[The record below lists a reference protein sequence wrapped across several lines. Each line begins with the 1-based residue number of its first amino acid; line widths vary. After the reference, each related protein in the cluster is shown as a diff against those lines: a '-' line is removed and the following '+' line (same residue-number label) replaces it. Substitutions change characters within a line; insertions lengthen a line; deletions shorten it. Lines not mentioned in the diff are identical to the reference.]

1 MKKVLVVGH
10 KVHTSIGKLVKGDN
24 AELPN
29 AEVETLMRVRPDAM
43 KVMGDVAPAPAPAPT
58 KRAKKNNA

>member
-1 MKKVLVVGH
+1 MKKVTVVGH

-29 AEVETLMRVRPDAM
+29 AEVETLMRVRPDAL
-43 KVMGDVAPAPAPAPT
+43 KVLGDVEPAPAPAPT
-58 KRAKKNNA
+58 KRAKKK

>member
-1 MKKVLVVGH
+1 MKKVTVVGH

-29 AEVETLMRVRPDAM
+29 AEVETLMRVRPDAL
-43 KVMGDVAPAPAPAPT
+43 KVLGGVEPAPAPAPT
-58 KRAKKNNA
+58 KRAKKK

>member
-29 AEVETLMRVRPDAM
+29 AEVETLMRVRPDAL
-43 KVMGDVAPAPAPAPT
+43 KVLGDVEPAPAPAPT
-58 KRAKKNNA
+58 KRARKK

>member
-1 MKKVLVVGH
+1 MKKVLIVGF
-10 KVHTSIGKLVKGDN
+10 KIHTSIGKLVRGGT

-43 KVMGDVAPAPAPAPT
+43 KVLGNVEPAPAPAPT
-58 KRAKKNNA
+58 KRAGSK

>member
-10 KVHTSIGKLVKGDN
+10 KIHTSIGKLVKGDN
-24 AELPN
+24 AELPT

-43 KVMGDVAPAPAPAPT
+43 KVIGDVEPAPAPAPT
-58 KRAKKNNA
+58 KRAKKK

>member
-1 MKKVLVVGH
+1 MKKVTVVGH

-29 AEVETLMRVRPDAM
+29 AEVETLMRVRPDALT
-43 KVMGDVAPAPAPAPT
+43 VLGDVEPAPAPAPT
-58 KRAKKNNA
+58 KRAKKK

>member
-1 MKKVLVVGH
+1 MKKLLVVGH

-29 AEVETLMRVRPDAM
+29 AEVETLMRVRPDAL
-43 KVMGDVAPAPAPAPT
+43 KVLGDVEPAPAPAPT
-58 KRAKKNNA
+58 KRAKKK

>member
-24 AELPN
+24 ADLPS
-29 AEVETLMRVRPDAM
+29 AEVETLMRVRPDAL
-43 KVMGDVAPAPAPAPT
+43 KVLGDVEPAPAPAPT
-58 KRAKKNNA
+58 KRAKKK

>member
-1 MKKVLVVGH
+1 MKKVTVVGH

-29 AEVETLMRVRPDAM
+29 AEVETRMRVRPDAL
-43 KVMGDVAPAPAPAPT
+43 KVLGDVEPAPAPAPT
-58 KRAKKNNA
+58 KRAKKK

>member
-1 MKKVLVVGH
+1 MKKVTVVGH

-29 AEVETLMRVRPDAM
+29 AEVETLMRVRPDAL
-43 KVMGDVAPAPAPAPT
+43 KVLGDVEPAPAPAPPAR
-58 KRAKKNNA
+58 KGVNY

>member
-1 MKKVLVVGH
+1 MKKVLIVGF
-10 KVHTSIGKLVKGDN
+10 KIHTSIGKLVQGDT

-43 KVMGDVAPAPAPAPT
+43 KVLGNVEPAPARAPT
-58 KRAKKNNA
+58 KRAEIK

>member
-43 KVMGDVAPAPAPAPT
+43 KVMGDVEPAPAPAPT
-58 KRAKKNNA
+58 KRAKKK

>member
-1 MKKVLVVGH
+1 MKKVTVVGH

-29 AEVETLMRVRPDAM
+29 AEVETLMRVRPDAL
-43 KVMGDVAPAPAPAPT
+43 KVIGDVEPAPAPAPT
-58 KRAKKNNA
+58 KRAKKE

>member
-43 KVMGDVAPAPAPAPT
+43 KVLGDVEPAPAPAPT
-58 KRAKKNNA
+58 KRAKKK

>member
-1 MKKVLVVGH
+1 MKKVIVVGH

-29 AEVETLMRVRPDAM
+29 AEVETLMRVRPDAL
-43 KVMGDVAPAPAPAPT
+43 KVIGDVEPAPAPALT
-58 KRAKKNNA
+58 KRAKKK

>member
-10 KVHTSIGKLVKGDN
+10 KIHTSIGKLVKGDN

-43 KVMGDVAPAPAPAPT
+43 KVLGDVEPAPAPAPT
-58 KRAKKNNA
+58 KRAKKK

>member
-1 MKKVLVVGH
+1 MKKVTVVGH

-29 AEVETLMRVRPDAM
+29 AEVETLMRVRPDAL
-43 KVMGDVAPAPAPAPT
+43 KVLGDVEPAPAPAPT
-58 KRAKKNNA
+58 KRARKK

>member
-1 MKKVLVVGH
+1 MKKVIVVGH

-29 AEVETLMRVRPDAM
+29 AEVETLMRVRPDAL
-43 KVMGDVAPAPAPAPT
+43 KVIGDVEPAPAPAPT
-58 KRAKKNNA
+58 KRAKKK

>member
-10 KVHTSIGKLVKGDN
+10 KVHTSLGKLVREDT

-29 AEVETLMRVRPDAM
+29 AEVETLMRVRPDAL
-43 KVMGDVAPAPAPAPT
+43 KVLGDVEPAPT
-58 KRAKKNNA
+58 PAPVKRFKSK

>member
-29 AEVETLMRVRPDAM
+29 AEVETLIRVRPDAL
-43 KVMGDVAPAPAPAPT
+43 KVLGDVEPAPAPAPT
-58 KRAKKNNA
+58 KRAKKK

>member
-29 AEVETLMRVRPDAM
+29 AEVETLMRVRPDAL
-43 KVMGDVAPAPAPAPT
+43 KVIGDVEPAPAPAPT
-58 KRAKKNNA
+58 KRAKKK

>member
-1 MKKVLVVGH
+1 MKKVTVVGH

-29 AEVETLMRVRPDAM
+29 AEVETLRRVRPDAL
-43 KVMGDVAPAPAPAPT
+43 KVLGAVEPAPAPAPT
-58 KRAKKNNA
+58 KRAKKK

>member
-10 KVHTSIGKLVKGDN
+10 QVHTSLGKLVREDT

-29 AEVETLMRVRPDAM
+29 AEVETLMRVRPDAL
-43 KVMGDVAPAPAPAPT
+43 KVLGDVEPAPAPAPV
-58 KRAKKNNA
+58 KRFKSK

>member
-1 MKKVLVVGH
+1 MKKVTVVGH

-43 KVMGDVAPAPAPAPT
+43 KVLGDVEPAPAPAPT
-58 KRAKKNNA
+58 KRAKKK

>member
-1 MKKVLVVGH
+1 MKKVTVVGH

-29 AEVETLMRVRPDAM
+29 AEVETLMRVRPDAL
-43 KVMGDVAPAPAPAPT
+43 KLLGDVEPAPAPAPT
-58 KRAKKNNA
+58 KRARKK

>member
-24 AELPN
+24 AELPT

-43 KVMGDVAPAPAPAPT
+43 KVLGDVEPAPAPAPT
-58 KRAKKNNA
+58 KRAKKK

>member
-1 MKKVLVVGH
+1 MKKVTVVGN

-29 AEVETLMRVRPDAM
+29 AEVETLMRVRPDAL
-43 KVMGDVAPAPAPAPT
+43 KVLGDVEPAPAPAPT
-58 KRAKKNNA
+58 KRAKKK